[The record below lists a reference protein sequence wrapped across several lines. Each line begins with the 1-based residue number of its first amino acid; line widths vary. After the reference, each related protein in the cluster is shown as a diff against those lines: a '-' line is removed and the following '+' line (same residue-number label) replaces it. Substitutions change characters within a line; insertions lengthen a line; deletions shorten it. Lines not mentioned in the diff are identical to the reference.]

1 MKTIFLLTALLLCFV
16 PALCLAQSGKIE
28 ERVPGT
34 ERLNERVAPQP
45 SGHYGPDPYLSQGAA
60 SPFAK
65 SPPIPLRSVPP
76 GAETNPYTV
85 SPPTCRG
92 GTLINGECK

>member
-1 MKTIFLLTALLLCFV
+1 MKKISLLTVLLLCFT
-16 PALCLAQSGKIE
+16 PALCLAQSGRIE

-34 ERLNERVAPQP
+34 ERLNERVVPQP
-45 SGHYGPDPYLSQGAA
+45 SGRYGPDPYVSHGSV

-76 GAETNPYTV
+76 GTEFNPYTA
-85 SPPTCRG
+85 SPPCGG
-92 GTLINGECK
+92 GTLVNGECKH